1 MTNGR
6 KMALLMR
13 CAAMVAALGASA
25 CMEDSA
31 APQVEPP
38 AVADGATL
46 SAEQRAELEAN
57 PELQALRAR
66 LERSGEVVSLDDARA
81 FEQGDKLGIV
91 APVSGADGQ
100 SLTHSQ
106 VVLRQGPGRAPRL
119 SLELAP
125 TSSPAAGELRD
136 EANAAAGVTC
146 GAWTPWAR
154 VSQFCDWAV
163 ACWFGDATYNLV
175 ERFRQ
180 CCAGGV
186 CRTEGEVSEQRVKCG
201 C

>member
-1 MTNGR
+1 MMKGIKKTWLMGCASI
-6 KMALLMR
+6 ALAL
-13 CAAMVAALGASA
+13 AAGG
-25 CMEDSA
+25 CMEDEA
-31 APQVEPP
+31 APPAPP
-38 AVADGATL
+38 SASDGAPLT
-46 SAEQRAELEAN
+46 AEQRATLEAD
-57 PELQALRAR
+57 PRLQAMRAQ
-66 LERSGEVVSLDDARA
+66 LLRSGEVVSLDEARV
-81 FEQGDKLGIV
+81 FEQGDKQGIV

-100 SLTHSQ
+100 PIEHAQL
-106 VVLRQGPGRAPRL
+106 VVRQTPGRAPRL
-119 SLELAP
+119 SLELAA
-125 TSSPAAGELRD
+125 TRSPASGELRD
-136 EANAAAGVTC
+136 GAYAAAGITC
-146 GAWTPWAR
+146 GPWTPWAR